1 MDRLDRLATY
11 VDWFEPLHEIAME
24 QTGLGDF
31 GEDPSYQTGLRVLL
45 EAMDDYCDLSDMGL
59 YAARLKFIHV
69 LKQRLLAEQAFKE
82 QPHILE
88 NPLARPLVITG
99 LVRTGST
106 ALHYLMARDP
116 GRQHL
121 QYWLAE
127 NPMARPPL
135 ASWSEQAGFQSS
147 KANLDMMF
155 QVAPKLKAIHY
166 MAPDW
171 PEECGHLLAQTFTD
185 DGWPCTRRAPHYNAW
200 YEGVDMVPSYRQHK
214 KLLQLI
220 GSNEPDKP
228 WLLKYPVHMKHLD
241 SFLQVYP
248 DAQVIWTHRDPA
260 VVMSSYVS
268 LIAGF
273 RELSVRPETIDRD
286 DILREQMAIWAAGA
300 ERGMAARARYPQAQF
315 YDVHFDDFMADP
327 VQQVRKAYQH
337 FGIDWTPACAAAL
350 QQWHTDNPQHKH
362 GKHGHGE
369 HTLALDRAQILER
382 FAPYIEHFGVN
393 TDRRAPR

>member
-1 MDRLDRLATY
+1 MERLNTTKKYAH
-11 VDWFEPLHEIAME
+11 WFEPLHDIARE
-24 QTGLGDF
+24 QTGLEDF
-31 GEDPSYQTGLRVLL
+31 GADPSYQIGLRVLL
-45 EAMDDYCDLSDMGL
+45 SAMDDDCDLSDTGL
-59 YAARLKFIHV
+59 YGAQLKLIHV
-69 LKQRLLAEQAFKE
+69 LKQRLLAEQAFKD
-82 QPHILE
+82 
-88 NPLARPLVITG
+88 RPDVLGNAIVRPVVITG

-127 NPMARPPL
+127 NPMVRPAL
-135 ASWSEQAGFQSS
+135 DTWSAQPGFQASR
-147 KANLDMMF
+147 ANLDMMF

-166 MAPDW
+166 MAADW
-171 PEECGHLLAQTFTD
+171 PEECGHLLAHTFTD
-185 DGWPCTRRAPHYNAW
+185 DAWPCTRSAPHYNAW

-220 GSNEPDKP
+220 GANEPDKP

-273 RELSVRPETIDRD
+273 RELSVRPETIDLD
-286 DILREQMAIWAAGA
+286 DILREQMEIWAVGA
-300 ERGMAARARYPQAQF
+300 ERGMAVRERYPAAQF
-315 YDVHFDDFMADP
+315 YDVHFDQFMADP
-327 VQQVRKAYQH
+327 VAQVRKAYQH
-337 FGIDWTPACAAAL
+337 FGIDWTPACEGAL
-350 QQWHTDNPQHKH
+350 QQWNEDNPQHKH
-362 GKHGHGE
+362 GKHGHGDNK
-369 HTLALDRAQILER
+369 LALHRDQILER
-382 FAPYIEHFGVN
+382 FAGYIDHFGVQV
-393 TDRRAPR
+393 DRGSTA